1 MAIAES
7 AGVVMQSEAGVMA
20 QIEAAVTAVNGI
32 VWGPAMLI
40 LILGTGLYLMVGLG
54 FMPLRRLPAA
64 FRLMFQGRRA
74 GTDEKGE
81 ITPFQSLM
89 TALAA
94 TIGTGNIAG
103 VATAIALGGPG
114 AVFWMW
120 MTALVGMATKYGEA
134 VLAIRYREV
143 DAEGRYVGG
152 PMYYI
157 KNGLGP
163 RWAWM
168 GWLFAFFAAIA
179 GFGIGNMVQ
188 ANSLAD
194 VFRETAGVPTWA
206 TGLVLTTV
214 VFVVIIGGLKRI
226 AAWSDKIVPFMAIV
240 YVAGSLAII
249 GVNIAHVPDAF
260 ALIFRDAFTGTAAA
274 GGFAGAAMMMGV
286 RYGVARGI
294 FSNEAG
300 LGSAAIA
307 HAAAQTRDPARLG
320 LVAMLGTFIDTIIV
334 CTMTAL
340 VILTVTVPVEVNG
353 VVQQLPAWM
362 SGKTGA
368 SLSAM
373 AYGGGLPGIGEWVVT
388 LGLVLFVFT
397 TLLGWSYYGER
408 AAAYLFGVKVILPY
422 RLAWVACVFVGCV
435 VKLDLVWNFSDT
447 MNALMAIP
455 NLIALILLS
464 GTVFAISKTSPVTA
478 RGDLGAPPPDIPVQ
492 ATPAELQR

>member
-1 MAIAES
+1 MAE
-7 AGVVMQSEAGVMA
+7 
-20 QIEAAVTAVNGI
+20 IEAAVNLVNGI
-32 VWGPAMLI
+32 VWGPVMLV
-40 LILGTGLYLMVGLG
+40 LILGTGLYLMVGLAG
-54 FMPLRRLPAA
+54 MPLLRLPAA
-64 FRLMFQGRRA
+64 FRLMMQGRTARA
-74 GTDEKGE
+74 GEAGE

-120 MTALVGMATKYGEA
+120 MTALVGMATKYAEA
-134 VLAIRYREV
+134 VLAIRYRES
-143 DAEGRYVGG
+143 DAQGRYLGG

-163 RWAWM
+163 RWAWL
-168 GWLFAFFAAIA
+168 GWLFALFATIA
-179 GFGIGNMVQ
+179 AFGIGNMVQ
-188 ANSLAD
+188 ANSLSD
-194 VFRETAGVPTWA
+194 VFRETTGTPTWV
-206 TGLVLTTV
+206 TGLVLTGI

-226 AAWSDKIVPFMAIV
+226 AAWSDKLVPFMAVI
-240 YVAGSLAII
+240 YVLGSLAVIALN
-249 GVNIAHVPDAF
+249 VAHVPAAF
-260 ALIFRDAFTGTAAA
+260 ALIFRDAFSGTAAA
-274 GGFAGAAMMMGV
+274 GGFAGAAMIMGM

-340 VILTVTVPVEVNG
+340 VILTVTVPVDVNG
-353 VVQQLPAWM
+353 VMQELPSWM

-368 SLSAM
+368 ALSAL
-373 AYGGGLPGIGEWVVT
+373 AFGNGLPGIGEWIVT

-408 AAAYLFGVKVILPY
+408 AAEYLAGPKVIMPY
-422 RLAWVACVFVGCV
+422 RLLWIVCVFVGSV
-435 VKLDLVWNFSDT
+435 VKLDLVWNFADT

-455 NLIALILLS
+455 NLIALVLLS
-464 GTVFAISKTSPVTA
+464 GTVFAISKASPATA
-478 RGDLGAPPPDIPVQ
+478 RGDLDAPPPDIPVE
-492 ATPAELQR
+492 ATAQERR

>member
-1 MAIAES
+1 MAE
-7 AGVVMQSEAGVMA
+7 
-20 QIEAAVTAVNGI
+20 IEAAVNLVNGI
-32 VWGPAMLI
+32 VWGPVMLV
-40 LILGTGLYLMVGLG
+40 LILGTGLYLMVGLAG
-54 FMPLRRLPAA
+54 MPLLRLPAA
-64 FRLMFQGRRA
+64 FRLMMQGRTARA
-74 GTDEKGE
+74 GEAGE

-120 MTALVGMATKYGEA
+120 MTALVGMATKYAEA
-134 VLAIRYREV
+134 VLAIRYRES
-143 DAEGRYVGG
+143 DAQGRYLGG

-163 RWAWM
+163 RWAWL
-168 GWLFAFFAAIA
+168 GWLFALFATIA
-179 GFGIGNMVQ
+179 AFGIGNMVQ
-188 ANSLAD
+188 ANSLSD
-194 VFRETAGVPTWA
+194 VFRETTGTPTWV
-206 TGLVLTTV
+206 TGLVLTGI

-226 AAWSDKIVPFMAIV
+226 AAWSDKLVPFMAVI
-240 YVAGSLAII
+240 YVLGSLA
-249 GVNIAHVPDAF
+249 VIALNVGHVPAAF
-260 ALIFRDAFTGTAAA
+260 ALIFRDAFSGTAAA
-274 GGFAGAAMMMGV
+274 GGFAGAAMIMGM

-340 VILTVTVPVEVNG
+340 VILTVTVPVDVNG
-353 VVQQLPAWM
+353 VMQELPSWM

-368 SLSAM
+368 ALSAL
-373 AYGGGLPGIGEWVVT
+373 AFGNGLPGIGEWIVT

-408 AAAYLFGVKVILPY
+408 AAEYLAGPKVIMPY
-422 RLAWVACVFVGCV
+422 RLLWIVCVFVGSV
-435 VKLDLVWNFSDT
+435 VKLDLVWNFADT

-455 NLIALILLS
+455 NLIALVLLS
-464 GTVFAISKTSPVTA
+464 GTVFAISKASPATA
-478 RGDLGAPPPDIPVQ
+478 RGDLDAPPPDIPVE
-492 ATPAELQR
+492 ATAQERR

>member
-1 MAIAES
+1 MDLS
-7 AGVVMQSEAGVMA
+7 V
-20 QIEAAVTAVNGI
+20 IEAWLNQVASF
-32 VWGPAMLI
+32 VWGPALLV
-40 LILGTGLYLMVGLG
+40 LILGTGLFLMIGLR
-54 FMPLRRLPAA
+54 FIPILRIGTAI
-64 FRLMFQGRRA
+64 RLMFRGRKSGA
-74 GTDEKGE
+74 DEVGE

-134 VLAIRYREV
+134 VLAIRYREI

-168 GWLFAFFAAIA
+168 GGLFAFFAAIA

-206 TGLVLTTV
+206 TGLVLTTI

-226 AAWSDKIVPFMAIV
+226 AAWSDKLVPFMAIV

-274 GGFAGAAMMMGV
+274 GGFAGAAMIMGV

-340 VILTVTVPVEVNG
+340 VILTVTVPVTMPDG
-353 VVQQLPAWM
+353 SVQMMAAWA
-362 SGKTGA
+362 SGKTGR
-368 SLSAM
+368 SCRPWLSPPAC
-373 AYGGGLPGIGEWVVT
+373 
-388 LGLVLFVFT
+388 LG
-397 TLLGWSYYGER
+397 R
-408 AAAYLFGVKVILPY
+408 
-422 RLAWVACVFVGCV
+422 
-435 VKLDLVWNFSDT
+435 
-447 MNALMAIP
+447 
-455 NLIALILLS
+455 
-464 GTVFAISKTSPVTA
+464 AISSSPSAWRCSPSPPSWDGATTASARRSICSGPRWSCPTAISGWCSSSSARCCSSIWCGPSPTSS
-478 RGDLGAPPPDIPVQ
+478 
-492 ATPAELQR
+492 TP

>member
-1 MAIAES
+1 
-7 AGVVMQSEAGVMA
+7 
-20 QIEAAVTAVNGI
+20 
-32 VWGPAMLI
+32 
-40 LILGTGLYLMVGLG
+40 
-54 FMPLRRLPAA
+54 
-64 FRLMFQGRRA
+64 
-74 GTDEKGE
+74 
-81 ITPFQSLM
+81 M

-120 MTALVGMATKYGEA
+120 MTALVGMATKYAEA
-134 VLAIRYREV
+134 VLAIRYRES
-143 DAEGRYVGG
+143 DAQGRYLGG

-163 RWAWM
+163 RWAWL
-168 GWLFAFFAAIA
+168 GWLFALFATIA
-179 GFGIGNMVQ
+179 AFGIGNMVQ
-188 ANSLAD
+188 ANSLSD
-194 VFRETAGVPTWA
+194 VFRETTGTPTWV
-206 TGLVLTTV
+206 TGLVLTGI

-226 AAWSDKIVPFMAIV
+226 AAWSDKLVPFMAVI
-240 YVAGSLAII
+240 YVLGSLAVIALN
-249 GVNIAHVPDAF
+249 VAHVPAAF
-260 ALIFRDAFTGTAAA
+260 ALIFRDAFSGTAAA
-274 GGFAGAAMMMGV
+274 GGFAGAAMIMGM

-340 VILTVTVPVEVNG
+340 VILTVTVPVDVNG
-353 VVQQLPAWM
+353 VMQELPSWM

-368 SLSAM
+368 ALSAL
-373 AYGGGLPGIGEWVVT
+373 AFGNGLPGIGEWIVT

-408 AAAYLFGVKVILPY
+408 AAEYLAGPKVIMPY
-422 RLAWVACVFVGCV
+422 RLLWIVCVFVGSV
-435 VKLDLVWNFSDT
+435 VKLDLVWNFADT

-455 NLIALILLS
+455 NLIALVLLS
-464 GTVFAISKTSPVTA
+464 GTVFAISKASPATA
-478 RGDLGAPPPDIPVQ
+478 RGDLDAPPPDIPVE
-492 ATPAELQR
+492 ATAQERR

>member
-1 MAIAES
+1 MEN
-7 AGVVMQSEAGVMA
+7 GTGVMA
-20 QIEAAVTAVNGI
+20 QVEAILNLVNGI
-32 VWGPAMLI
+32 VWGPVMLV
-40 LILGTGLYLMVGLG
+40 LILGTGLFLMVGLG
-54 FMPLRRLPAA
+54 FMPLLRLPAA
-64 FRLMFQGRRA
+64 IRLMFRGRTA
-74 GTDEKGE
+74 GSGDKGE
-81 ITPFQSLM
+81 ITPYQSLM

-120 MTALVGMATKYGEA
+120 MTALVGMATKYAEA

-143 DAEGRYVGG
+143 DANGRYVGG

-163 RWAWM
+163 RWAWL
-168 GWLFAFFAAIA
+168 GWLFALFATIA

-194 VFRETAGVPTWA
+194 VFRETTGVPTWV
-206 TGLVLTTV
+206 TGVVLTAI
-214 VFVVIIGGLKRI
+214 VFFVIIGGLKRI
-226 AAWSDKIVPFMAIV
+226 ATWSDKLVPFMAVV
-240 YVAGSLAII
+240 YVLGSLAII
-249 GVNIAHVPDAF
+249 AVNIVNVPAALMLILQDAF
-260 ALIFRDAFTGTAAA
+260 SGTAAA
-274 GGFAGAAMMMGV
+274 GGFAGAAMIMGM

-340 VILTVTVPVEVNG
+340 VILTVNVPMEING
-353 VVQQLPAWM
+353 VMQDVPSWM

-368 SLSAM
+368 SLTSLAFGAGM
-373 AYGGGLPGIGEWVVT
+373 PGGEWVVT
-388 LGLVLFVFT
+388 IGLVLFVFT

-408 AAAYLFGVKVILPY
+408 AAEYLFGEKVIKPY
-422 RLAWVACVFVGCV
+422 RMAWVACVFLGCV
-435 VKLDLVWNFSDT
+435 LKLDLVWNFADT

-455 NLIALILLS
+455 NLIALGLLS
-464 GTVFAISKTSPVTA
+464 GTVFAISKASPATS
-478 RGDLGAPPPDIPVQ
+478 RGDLDAPPPDIPVQ
-492 ATPAELQR
+492 FTPKG

>member
-1 MAIAES
+1 
-7 AGVVMQSEAGVMA
+7 MQSETGVMA
-20 QIEAAVTAVNGI
+20 KIEAAVNLVNGI

-40 LILGTGLYLMVGLG
+40 LILGTGLYLMVGLV
-54 FMPLRRLPAA
+54 FMPLRRLPSAI
-64 FRLMFQGRRA
+64 RLMFQGRRA
-74 GTDEKGE
+74 GAQDRGE

-120 MTALVGMATKYGEA
+120 MTAMVGMATKYAEA

-143 DAEGRYVGG
+143 DSEGRYVGG

-168 GWLFAFFAAIA
+168 GGLFALFTAIA

-194 VFRETAGVPTWA
+194 VFRETTGAPTWA
-206 TGLVLTTV
+206 TGIVLTV
-214 VFVVIIGGLKRI
+214 IVFVVIIGGLKRI
-226 AAWSDKIVPFMAIV
+226 AAWSEKLVPFMAII

-249 GVNIAHVPDAF
+249 AVNVVHVPEAF
-260 ALIFRDAFTGTAAA
+260 ALIFRDAFSGTAAA
-274 GGFAGAAMMMGV
+274 GGFAGAAMMMGL

-320 LVAMLGTFIDTIIV
+320 LVAMLGPFIDTIIV
-334 CTMTAL
+334 CTLTAL

-353 VVQQLPAWM
+353 VIQQLPAWM

-368 SLSAM
+368 SLSAL
-373 AYGGGLPGIGEWVVT
+373 AYGGGLPGVGQWIVT

-408 AAAYLFGVKVILPY
+408 AAEYLFGVKVILPY
-422 RLAWVACVFVGCV
+422 RLLWVACVFVGSV
-435 VKLDLVWNFSDT
+435 VKLNLVWNFSDT

-455 NLIALILLS
+455 NLIALLLLS
-464 GTVFAISKTSPVTA
+464 GTVFAITKASPASA
-478 RGDLGAPPPDIPVQ
+478 RGELDAPPPDIPIQ
-492 ATPAELQR
+492 AKPEELQGRGVSR

>member
-1 MAIAES
+1 MIVEN
-7 AGVVMQSEAGVMA
+7 QSGVMA
-20 QIEAAVTAVNGI
+20 QIEAAVNLVNGI

-40 LILGTGLYLMVGLG
+40 LILGTGLFLTIGLG

-64 FRLMFQGRRA
+64 FRLMFQGRKA
-74 GTDEKGE
+74 AVGDQGE
-81 ITPFQSLM
+81 ITPWQSLM

-120 MTALVGMATKYGEA
+120 MTALVGMATKYAEA

-143 DAEGRYVGG
+143 DETGRTNGG

-163 RWAWM
+163 RWGWLA
-168 GWLFAFFAAIA
+168 WLFAFFATITA
-179 GFGIGNMVQ
+179 FGIGNMVQ
-188 ANSLAD
+188 ANSLSD
-194 VFRETAGVPTWA
+194 VFLATTGTPTWV
-206 TGLVLTTV
+206 TGIILTGI

-226 AAWSDKIVPFMAIV
+226 ASWSDKLVPFMALV
-240 YVAGSLAII
+240 YVAGSLLII
-249 GVNIAHVPDAF
+249 AFNAENVPGAL
-260 ALIFRDAFTGTAAA
+260 ALIFRDAFTGSAAA
-274 GGFAGAAMMMGV
+274 GGFAGAAMIMGV

-320 LVAMLGTFIDTIIV
+320 MVAMLGTFIDTIIV

-340 VILTVTVPVEVNG
+340 VILTATVPVTVDG
-353 VVQQLPAWM
+353 VTQMLPAWQ
-362 SGKTGA
+362 SGQTGA
-368 SLSAM
+368 SLSAL
-373 AYGGGLPGIGEWVVT
+373 AYGAGLPGIGHWIVT

-408 AAAYLFGVKVILPY
+408 AAEYIFGPKVILPY
-422 RLAWVACVFVGCV
+422 RLLWVVAVYIGCV

-455 NLIALILLS
+455 NLIALLLLS
-464 GTVFAISKTSPVTA
+464 GTVFAITKASPA
-478 RGDLGAPPPDIPVQ
+478 SSRGDLDAPPPGIPVQ
-492 ATPAELQR
+492 ATPEERARR

>member
-1 MAIAES
+1 MAE
-7 AGVVMQSEAGVMA
+7 
-20 QIEAAVTAVNGI
+20 IEAVVNLVNGI
-32 VWGPAMLI
+32 VWGPVMLV
-40 LILGTGLYLMVGLG
+40 LILGTGLYLMVGLAG
-54 FMPLRRLPAA
+54 MPLLRLPAA
-64 FRLMFQGRRA
+64 FRLMMQGRTARA
-74 GTDEKGE
+74 GEAGE

-120 MTALVGMATKYGEA
+120 MTALVGMATKYAEA
-134 VLAIRYREV
+134 VLAIRYRES
-143 DAEGRYVGG
+143 DAQGRYLGG

-163 RWAWM
+163 RWAWL
-168 GWLFAFFAAIA
+168 GWLFALFATIA
-179 GFGIGNMVQ
+179 AFGIGNMVQ
-188 ANSLAD
+188 ANSLSD
-194 VFRETAGVPTWA
+194 VFRETTGTPTWV
-206 TGLVLTTV
+206 TGLVLTGI

-226 AAWSDKIVPFMAIV
+226 AAWSDKLVPFMAVI
-240 YVAGSLAII
+240 YVLGSLAVIALN
-249 GVNIAHVPDAF
+249 VAHVPAAF
-260 ALIFRDAFTGTAAA
+260 ALIFRDAFSGTAAA
-274 GGFAGAAMMMGV
+274 GGFAGAAMIMGM

-340 VILTVTVPVEVNG
+340 VILTVTVPVDVNG
-353 VVQQLPAWM
+353 VMQELPSWM

-368 SLSAM
+368 ALSAL
-373 AYGGGLPGIGEWVVT
+373 AFGNGLPGIGEWIVT

-408 AAAYLFGVKVILPY
+408 AAEYLAGPKVIMPY
-422 RLAWVACVFVGCV
+422 RLLWIVCVFVGSV
-435 VKLDLVWNFSDT
+435 VKLDLVWNFADT

-455 NLIALILLS
+455 NLIALVLLS
-464 GTVFAISKTSPVTA
+464 GTVFAISKASPATA
-478 RGDLGAPPPDIPVQ
+478 RGDLDAPPPDIPVE
-492 ATPAELQR
+492 ATAQERR

>member
-1 MAIAES
+1 MADTDGDGLWDAFDPLPLDFS
-7 AGVVMQSEAGVMA
+7 NSSQ
-20 QIEAAVTAVNGI
+20 VNGI

-226 AAWSDKIVPFMAIV
+226 AAWSDKLVPFMAIV

-274 GGFAGAAMMMGV
+274 GGQEAYGAAWACVCASRAGAGPW
-286 RYGVARGI
+286 YL
-294 FSNEAG
+294 STD
-300 LGSAAIA
+300 LPAAWRA
-307 HAAAQTRDPARLG
+307 TSRRTQAAAPPAAQANPSLPKGR
-320 LVAMLGTFIDTIIV
+320 
-334 CTMTAL
+334 
-340 VILTVTVPVEVNG
+340 VT
-353 VVQQLPAWM
+353 
-362 SGKTGA
+362 S
-368 SLSAM
+368 
-373 AYGGGLPGIGEWVVT
+373 
-388 LGLVLFVFT
+388 FT
-397 TLLGWSYYGER
+397 PT
-408 AAAYLFGVKVILPY
+408 
-422 RLAWVACVFVGCV
+422 
-435 VKLDLVWNFSDT
+435 
-447 MNALMAIP
+447 
-455 NLIALILLS
+455 
-464 GTVFAISKTSPVTA
+464 
-478 RGDLGAPPPDIPVQ
+478 
-492 ATPAELQR
+492 